1 MHKAHARAQ
10 EFVLSASAASQ
21 LIFCRTIEHSVL
33 HPLTTASIA
42 SAYGATLMSDSVA
55 VEYWMQLL
63 ALPNVLEVPESVGVR
78 ALWQQLAAR
87 SASSPKI
94 LMDAYLAAFA
104 IAGNLSL
111 VTLDRDFAAYKAH
124 GLSLLLLQM
133 D

>member
-1 MHKAHARAQ
+1 
-10 EFVLSASAASQ
+10 
-21 LIFCRTIEHSVL
+21 
-33 HPLTTASIA
+33 
-42 SAYGATLMSDSVA
+42 
-55 VEYWMQLL
+55 
-63 ALPNVLEVPESVGVR
+63 VGVR
-78 ALWQQLAAR
+78 ALWQRLAAR

-124 GLSLLLLQM
+124 GLSQLLLQM